1 MAQRYLGTRKENKM
15 IKRLITNEQKE
26 EIKSLAKFKEK
37 DLKNLSD
44 KEIREIIIIIAKKL
58 RII

>member
-1 MAQRYLGTRKENKM
+1 M
-15 IKRLITNEQKE
+15 IKRLITQEQKD
-26 EIKSLAKFKEK
+26 EIKSLAKFQEK

-44 KEIREIIIIIAKKL
+44 KELRELVIIIAKKL